1 MFARLGTRP
10 IKEVPKMRRFVVLS
24 LVASA
29 LAAMVGQA
37 NAQVPR
43 HFHSFATPSG
53 KTHTI
58 AQGLTTNAP
67 CEAFLNFHGIV
78 HTEVFGVVGGAEG
91 KNPRGPLSAQVIQPM
106 QTCP

>member
-1 MFARLGTRP
+1 
-10 IKEVPKMRRFVVLS
+10 MRRLVVLS

-53 KTHTI
+53 ETHTI

-67 CEAFLNFHGIV
+67 CGAFLNFHGIV
-78 HTEVFGVVGGAEG
+78 HTEVFGVVGGADG
-91 KNPRGPLSAQVIQPM
+91 KNPLGPLSAQLVQPI